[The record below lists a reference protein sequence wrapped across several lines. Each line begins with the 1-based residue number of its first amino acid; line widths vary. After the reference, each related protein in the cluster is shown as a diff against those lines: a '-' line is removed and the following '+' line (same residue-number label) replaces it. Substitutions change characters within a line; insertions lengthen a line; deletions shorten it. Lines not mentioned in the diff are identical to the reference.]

1 MSEPLTLKVNWG
13 LQYGIDQHA
22 ILDDSTPFDDIPIVI
37 DSQGNKV
44 NSNNSI
50 YWGDQGQS
58 YFIGAEGLFNAS
70 NRYHQLRGWRMGD
83 AFYFRSP
90 GYVTAN
96 FQSPTSVP
104 NTSSY
109 TLYSSGTSV
118 AAPVWESYR
127 NYNGSAYSGYNITS
141 LQHPVKFAW
150 QYGRPIIE
158 V

>member
-1 MSEPLTLKVNWG
+1 M
-13 LQYGIDQHA
+13 
-22 ILDDSTPFDDIPIVI
+22 
-37 DSQGNKV
+37 
-44 NSNNSI
+44 
-50 YWGDQGQS
+50 
-58 YFIGAEGLFNAS
+58 FNAS
-70 NRYHQLRGWRMGD
+70 NRYHQLRGWRIGD
-83 AFYFRSP
+83 GFYFRST

-141 LQHPVKFAW
+141 LQHPVKVAW
-150 QYGRPIIE
+150 QYGRRIIAVE
-158 V
+158 VNVGDYVFQRDQTEHADKFKGMPTSFSLLGDLFI